1 MNNLYNVISIKK
13 VERLKEVLYF
23 VKSSPNDIE
32 EYAQERG
39 LSCYICWKYRSSWV
53 MVYDDQTDRY
63 VSVCWHCIDQHNIPI
78 QK

>member
-39 LSCYICWKYRSSWV
+39 LSCYIC
-53 MVYDDQTDRY
+53 
-63 VSVCWHCIDQHNIPI
+63 
-78 QK
+78 